1 MDENSY
7 YDFNDVSTR
16 GLVVDKVCGISWD
29 EMPWTSSF
37 GAGSLSS
44 GAVWFP
50 ASQSG
55 GYQHLYLGRQID
67 LPVGHGSGIVNISPG
82 TVKMSDG
89 RWETGI
95 TQIKGQIRFGLQFRD
110 NGNSATGTSYYIA
123 PYKLKVEINVDG
135 TSKVIESNGGILN
148 IDLSFSAESEIRGMN
163 LYAYFYDNRSI
174 EIEPYNGALFLWAQ
188 LSSTVRS
195 YKGDANAQYQDDVV
209 SGINESNGLL
219 SGILGGINDLWDA
232 ITSLPS
238 KIADAIK
245 SLFVP
250 SQEDLTAIKAK
261 YEQLLA
267 DRLGFVYQA
276 GDMVTGFF
284 TDFSSALQ
292 SEDEYEFVFPGIA
305 FPMNGEIIVICEEMP
320 VDLDNDVMAALR
332 PVLGTIITIISV
344 LGFLNVASDMLEAMI
359 SGKSYHDFLHRKD
372 DDG

>member
-1 MDENSY
+1 MDDY
-7 YDFNDVSTR
+7 
-16 GLVVDKVCGISWD
+16 GLVVDKPCGISWND
-29 EMPWTSSF
+29 IPWSSTFGSGSLASGAIWLSSF
-37 GAGSLSS
+37 E
-44 GAVWFP
+44 
-50 ASQSG
+50 SG

-82 TVKMSDG
+82 TIKLSDG

-95 TQIKGQIRFGLQFRD
+95 SQIKGQIRFGLQLRD
-110 NGNSATGTSYYIA
+110 NGNSPTGSSYYIA

-135 TSKVIESNGGILN
+135 TNKYIESDGGIVN
-148 IDLSFSAESEIRGMN
+148 IDLSFSGEREIRGMN
-163 LYAYFYDNRSI
+163 LYAYFDDNRSI
-174 EIEPYNGALFLWAQ
+174 EIEPYNGAMFLWAQ
-188 LSSTVRS
+188 ISSTVRA

-209 SGINESNGLL
+209 SGINEGNGLL
-219 SGILGGINDLWDA
+219 SGILGGIYDLWDA
-232 ITSLPS
+232 VTSLPS

-245 SLFVP
+245 GLFVP
-250 SQEDLTAIKAK
+250 SQEDLTAIKDQ
-261 YEQLLA
+261 YDQLLSS
-267 DRLGFVYQA
+267 RLGFVYQA

-305 FPMNGEIIVICEEMP
+305 FPMNGEMIVICEEMP

-344 LGFLNVASDMLEAMI
+344 LGFINVASDMLEAMI